1 MATGGAAVVTALVD
15 KKGGKSHVWKHFGF
29 AADDEGNIIDPQKPI
44 CKRCHR
50 SFLSKAGN
58 TSNLIKHLKDRHPDL
73 MKEFKQMQ
81 GEEDHETPQQTLKQ
95 PTVTEAFQ
103 RQQKYD
109 KNSPEARKLNR
120 AVAEFICMDKV
131 PIYTVQKCGF
141 QQLLHHFNPKY
152 QLPSRNFFMYTEIP
166 RIYNDTRDLIMQ
178 HLGEKPFYSC
188 TTDLWTSR
196 TADTFMSVTL
206 QYITKS
212 WELQSWCLGCCGLNT
227 DHTAESLKE
236 AFEEKLED
244 WKLDIARMS
253 GITTDN
259 ATNNKKA
266 FEDYTWIPCFGHN
279 LHLAVNKAIEIN
291 RVSAALSR
299 LRKTISAFTRSP
311 KLSRQLA
318 KKQKDL
324 SSPDHKLIHDEPTRW
339 NSSYDMVERFLEQQQ
354 VVCAVLAEDRKKWYL
369 MPKDS
374 DITVLETVKAVLE
387 PLSPFTDALSGEK
400 HTTLSSVLPLLWK
413 IFECLSHKQSD
424 SALAQEMKE
433 KIHEYLKHRY
443 DDLQLQFLLNTATY
457 LDPRF
462 KNSFVSLKGDDVK
475 QSLLDE
481 VRKMGNAE
489 SASRVSGG
497 ESSQEVR
504 PSKKSKNDLKHLLSS
519 IQGEKKEKGEPTC
532 SSQAN
537 LSASDEL
544 NGEFLVYSQMPEISA
559 EDDPLSW
566 WKTNMAMAKQ
576 SNSEAIVDSNS
587 VKSSAKAGEYFGGL

>member
-1 MATGGAAVVTALVD
+1 MFHMFRL
-15 KKGGKSHVWKHFGF
+15 S
-29 AADDEGNIIDPQKPI
+29 P
-44 CKRCHR
+44 
-50 SFLSKAGN
+50 FL
-58 TSNLIKHLKDRHPDL
+58 TSILIKYIYYIFLL
-73 MKEFKQMQ
+73 QLQ
-81 GEEDHETPQQTLKQ
+81 AEEDHGTPPQTHKQ
-95 PTVTEAFQ
+95 VTVTEAFQ
-103 RQQKYD
+103 WQQKYD
-109 KNSPEARKLNR
+109 KNSPEARKLNL
-120 AVAEFICMDKV
+120 AVAEFICIDKV

-141 QQLLHHFNPKY
+141 QQMLHHFNPKY

-166 RIYNDTRDLIMQ
+166 RMYNDTRDLIIQ
-178 HLGEKPFYSC
+178 HLRDKSFYSC

-196 TADTFMSVTL
+196 TADTFMSLTL

-244 WKLDIARMS
+244 WKSDIARMS

-279 LHLAVNKAIEIN
+279 LHLAVNKALDIN
-291 RVSAALSR
+291 RVSAVLSR

-311 KLSRQLA
+311 KLSRQLT

-354 VVCAVLAEDRKKWYL
+354 VVCTVLAEDRKKWHL

-374 DITVLETVKAVLE
+374 DITVLETVKAVLK

-413 IFECLSHKQSD
+413 IFECLSHEQSD

-433 KIHEYLKHRY
+433 KIHEYLQHRY
-443 DDLQLQFLLNTATY
+443 DDLQLRFLLNTATC

-462 KNSFVSLKGDDVK
+462 KNSFVSLKDDVK

-481 VRKMGNAE
+481 VKKMGNE
-489 SASRVSGG
+489 KEGIASRVSRGL
-497 ESSQEVR
+497 SSKEVR
-504 PSKKSKNDLKHLLSS
+504 PSKKSKNDLKFLLST
-519 IQGEKKEKGEPTC
+519 IQGEKKEKGEPA
-532 SSQAN
+532 SSSHAP
-537 LSASDEL
+537 LSASDEI
-544 NGEFLVYSQMPEISA
+544 NGEFLVYDQMPEVSA
-559 EDDPLSW
+559 EDDPLIW
-566 WKTNMAMAKQ
+566 WKTNMGTLPQLSEFARKYLCIAASSCSSERVFSTAGYIVSPRRSRLSQEHVDMLVFLSENLEMAKK
-576 SNSEAIVDSNS
+576 VT
-587 VKSSAKAGEYFGGL
+587 

>member
-1 MATGGAAVVTALVD
+1 
-15 KKGGKSHVWKHFGF
+15 
-29 AADDEGNIIDPQKPI
+29 
-44 CKRCHR
+44 
-50 SFLSKAGN
+50 
-58 TSNLIKHLKDRHPDL
+58 
-73 MKEFKQMQ
+73 
-81 GEEDHETPQQTLKQ
+81 
-95 PTVTEAFQ
+95 
-103 RQQKYD
+103 
-109 KNSPEARKLNR
+109 
-120 AVAEFICMDKV
+120 
-131 PIYTVQKCGF
+131 
-141 QQLLHHFNPKY
+141 
-152 QLPSRNFFMYTEIP
+152 
-166 RIYNDTRDLIMQ
+166 
-178 HLGEKPFYSC
+178 
-188 TTDLWTSR
+188 
-196 TADTFMSVTL
+196 
-206 QYITKS
+206 
-212 WELQSWCLGCCGLNT
+212 
-227 DHTAESLKE
+227 
-236 AFEEKLED
+236 
-244 WKLDIARMS
+244 
-253 GITTDN
+253 
-259 ATNNKKA
+259 
-266 FEDYTWIPCFGHN
+266 
-279 LHLAVNKAIEIN
+279 
-291 RVSAALSR
+291 
-299 LRKTISAFTRSP
+299 
-311 KLSRQLA
+311 
-318 KKQKDL
+318 
-324 SSPDHKLIHDEPTRW
+324 
-339 NSSYDMVERFLEQQQ
+339 LEQQQ

-413 IFECLSHKQSD
+413 IFECLSHEQSD

-566 WKTNMAMAKQ
+566 WKTNMGTLPQLSQFARKYLCIAASSCSSERVFSSAGFIVSPRRSRLSQEHVDMLVFLSENLEMAKKV
-576 SNSEAIVDSNS
+576 N
-587 VKSSAKAGEYFGGL
+587 